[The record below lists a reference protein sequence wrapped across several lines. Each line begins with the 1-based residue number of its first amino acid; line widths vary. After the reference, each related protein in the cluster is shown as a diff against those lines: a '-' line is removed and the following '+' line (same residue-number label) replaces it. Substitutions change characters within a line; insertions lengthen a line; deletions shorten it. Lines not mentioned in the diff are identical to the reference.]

1 MSVYD
6 FCYLC
11 TDDSTEVRIFDMNE
25 EVTTE
30 IFVGTMRD
38 AMFEFFCSGLEVVSF
53 DMDPQCGL
61 ILNVDTT
68 NDIEEE

>member
-6 FCYLC
+6 FCNLC
-11 TDDSTEVRIFDMNE
+11 TDDSTEIRVFDMNE

-38 AMFEFFCSGLEVVSF
+38 AMFEFFCAGLEVLSF
-53 DMDPQCGL
+53 DMDPQGGL
-61 ILNVDTT
+61 ILNVDTSE
-68 NDIEEE
+68 DI

>member
-6 FCYLC
+6 FCNLC
-11 TDDSTEVRIFDMNE
+11 TDDSTEIRVFDMNE

-38 AMFEFFCSGLEVVSF
+38 AMFEFFCAGLEVLSF

-61 ILNVDTT
+61 ILNVDTSE
-68 NDIEEE
+68 DM

>member
-1 MSVYD
+1 MMSVYD

-11 TDDSTEVRIFDMNE
+11 TDDSTEIRIFDMNE

-38 AMFEFFCSGLEVVSF
+38 AMYEFFLEGLEVISF

-61 ILNVDTT
+61 ILNVDTSE
-68 NDIEEE
+68 NV

>member
-1 MSVYD
+1 MSVYE
-6 FCYLC
+6 FCSLC
-11 TDDSTEVRIFDMNE
+11 TDDFTEIRIFDMNE

-38 AMFEFFCSGLEVVSF
+38 AMYDSFCEGLEVLSF

-61 ILNVDTT
+61 IINVDTS
-68 NDIEEE
+68 EVGE